1 MILSGTSE
9 QPIPL
14 CGWFAGL
21 LMLFRY
27 APLTFDRVEDFVIT
41 SFAVLLCL
49 LQICDFMSDENV
61 KLLCDTF
68 YLKGAKPGIRS
79 RDLLIGKQEC

>member
-14 CGWFAGL
+14 CDWFAGL

-27 APLTFDRVEDFVIT
+27 APLTFDRVEAFDT
-41 SFAVLLCL
+41 SSVCTLLPSR
-49 LQICDFMSDENV
+49 ICDFMSGENV
-61 KLLCDTF
+61 KLLD
-68 YLKGAKPGIRS
+68 S
-79 RDLLIGKQEC
+79 